1 MDRLRAMHLF
11 QRVAE
16 LGSFARASLD
26 LGISTSVAS
35 GTIKELEAHLG
46 VQLLRRTTRSVRPT
60 DEGLRYLERIRV
72 LLSELEDLEDELK
85 DAGRKVAGHLRLQ
98 APVGFA
104 HQIVAPRLPGF
115 LDSCP
120 GLTIEILARNGLP
133 DFVGEAL
140 DGAVFIGE
148 VPERDLVARPLGR
161 SPFVTCA
168 APAYLARHGVPD
180 TPESLHAHSAI
191 GIRSSTTGA
200 ALPWRFQRSGEDV
213 MHLHLQARAVFEASE
228 PAVEMAASGGGV
240 LQMIRY
246 LLEPDITSGRLVPIL
261 EDWLYPGADIVFV
274 YPRHT
279 RRPRRLRV
287 LEDFVVDC
295 FRSTAGAGAGRQTA
309 GR

>member
-1 MDRLRAMHLF
+1 MDRLRAMGLF
-11 QRVAE
+11 RRVAE
-16 LGSFARASLD
+16 LGSFARAAQE
-26 LGISTSVAS
+26 LGLSTSVAS
-35 GTIKELEAHLG
+35 QTIRDLEAHLG
-46 VQLLRRTTRSVRPT
+46 VQLLRRTTRNVRPT
-60 DEGLRYLERIRV
+60 DEGARYLERLRV
-72 LLSELEDLEDELK
+72 ILSELADLEEEVK
-85 DAGRKVAGHLRLQ
+85 DGGRKVAGHLKLQ

-104 HQIVAPRLPGF
+104 HQIAAPRLPGF
-115 LDSCP
+115 LDAYP
-120 GLTIEILARNGLP
+120 DLTIEILARNGLP

-148 VPERDLVARPLGR
+148 VPDRDLVARPLGR

-168 APAYLARHGVPD
+168 SPEYLARHGVPE
-180 TPESLHAHSAI
+180 TPEGLHGHHTI

-200 ALPWRFQRSGEDV
+200 ALPWRFRKTDGEV
-213 MHLHLQARAVFEASE
+213 FHLPLQARAVFEASE

-246 LLEPDITSGRLVPIL
+246 LLEPDIASGRLVPIL
-261 EDWLYPGADIVFV
+261 TDWLYPGADIVFV

-295 FRSTAGAGAGRQTA
+295 FRSVAQEPNRTA
-309 GR
+309 

>member
-16 LGSFARASLD
+16 LGSFAKASQD
-26 LGISTSVAS
+26 LGVSTSVAS
-35 GTIKELEAHLG
+35 TVIRDLEAHLG

-60 DEGLRYLERIRV
+60 DEGARYLERIRV
-72 LLSELEDLEDELK
+72 ILSELDELEEEVK
-85 DAGRKVAGHLRLQ
+85 DAGRKVDGHLRLQ
-98 APVGFA
+98 TPVGFA
-104 HQIVAPRLPGF
+104 HQIAAPRLPAF
-115 LDSCP
+115 LNAYP

-133 DFVGEAL
+133 DFVNEGL

-148 VPERDLVARPLGR
+148 VPDRDLVARPLGR

-168 APAYLARHGVPD
+168 APEYLARHG
-180 TPESLHAHSAI
+180 TPTEPGDLPAHQTI
-191 GIRSSTTGA
+191 GIRSSATGA
-200 ALPWRFQRSGEDV
+200 SLPWRFLRNGEV
-213 MHLHLQARAVFEASE
+213 SHVQLETRAVFEASE

-246 LLEPDITSGRLVPIL
+246 LVARDIAAGRLVQVL
-261 EDWLYPGADIVFV
+261 EDWLYPGAGIGFV

-287 LEDFVVDC
+287 LEDFAVEC
-295 FRSTAGAGAGRQTA
+295 FRSVEEPRRQA
-309 GR
+309 ELA

>member
-16 LGSFARASLD
+16 LGSFAKASLD

-35 GTIKELEAHLG
+35 GAIKDLEAHLG

-60 DEGLRYLERIRV
+60 DEGMRYLERLRV
-72 LLSELEDLEDELK
+72 ILSEIDDLEDELK

-104 HQIVAPRLPGF
+104 HQFVAPRLPAF
-115 LDSCP
+115 LDTHP
-120 GLTIEILARNGLP
+120 DLTVEILARNGLP

-148 VPERDLVARPLGR
+148 VPDRDLVARPLGR

-168 APAYLARHGVPD
+168 APGYLARHGVPR
-180 TPESLHAHSAI
+180 TPEDLHAHATI
-191 GIRSSTTGA
+191 GIRSSTTGT
-200 ALPWRFQRSGEDV
+200 ALPWRFRTPAGEV
-213 MHLHLQARAVFEASE
+213 VHIPLQARAVFEASE
-228 PAVEMAASGGGV
+228 PAVEMAAAGGGV

-246 LLEPDITSGRLVPIL
+246 LVEPHVASGRLAPVL

-274 YPRHT
+274 HPRHT

-287 LEDFVVDC
+287 LEDFVLAC
-295 FRSTAGAGAGRQTA
+295 FRSATASRS
-309 GR
+309 